1 MVQKTKATDSN
12 CELETRKIVATS
24 EKETSDN
31 YKTSVVQTKAMIACS
46 SLISLMQS
54 LADSFASLHTC

>member
-1 MVQKTKATDSN
+1 MFVKETETMVQKTKARDSN

-24 EKETSDN
+24 EKETSDK

-46 SLISLMQS
+46 SLISPM
-54 LADSFASLHTC
+54 